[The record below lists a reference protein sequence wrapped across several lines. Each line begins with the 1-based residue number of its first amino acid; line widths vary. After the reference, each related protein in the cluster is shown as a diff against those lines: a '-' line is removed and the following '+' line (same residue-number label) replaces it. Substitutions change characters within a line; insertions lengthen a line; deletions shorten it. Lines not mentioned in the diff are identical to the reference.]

1 MNPTVIFAAGFLIL
15 FLGGGARFA
24 IGLTLKPMV
33 DELGWVRGDIGAA
46 VLAYLVVSAVATY
59 LAGRLADRSSPSLL
73 LNTGFSAP
81 QLADVLERE
90 GATLIVYDEEFAG
103 LVSEARQRIPGLVEV
118 LSWVESEA
126 DSVQTAE
133 RLIELYSRGNQ

>member
-46 VLAYLVVSAVATY
+46 VLAYLVVSAIAIY

-73 LNTGFSAP
+73 VNSGIVISGIGIGLLSLSVEPWHALLLYGVVFAIGNGMASIAPVGVMVTRAFPDRAGFANSA
-81 QLADVLERE
+81 V
-90 GATLIVYDEEFAG
+90 I
-103 LVSEARQRIPGLVEV
+103 S
-118 LSWVESEA
+118 
-126 DSVQTAE
+126 
-133 RLIELYSRGNQ
+133 